1 MELNKLIKIILLQM
15 FKCSLQETYGLEKV
29 DKRVMKTIGKGSE
42 SDEEDRA
49 CRDSQSG
56 ANRG

>member
-1 MELNKLIKIILLQM
+1 MELNELIKNILAQM
-15 FKCSLQETYGLEKV
+15 YKRCLQESCGLEKV
-29 DKRVMKTIGKGSE
+29 DKKVMKTIGKGSE

-56 ANRG
+56 ADRG